1 MVFLVS
7 FRLNSHTMIKFNSIY
22 HPLLILPFL
31 FFVWLG
37 YPTARPSTAAAPL
50 QVIIFQSDTLTD
62 TLLSATP
69 TSRPD
74 SLKFTL
80 TADSPIVRALDS
92 LADIKYFREYYFN
105 ADTSFLNVYPYSFVI
120 PPEFSDSV
128 YRDRLRFLDMTTP
141 IELQYNEDVK
151 RWILLYATQ
160 KRQLTSRVLGL
171 SQVYFPLFEEYLDR
185 YDLPLELKYLAIV
198 ESALNPTARSR
209 AGANGLWQF
218 MLNTGKLYGLRVT
231 SYVDDRFDPYKST
244 DAACRHMRD
253 LFDIYE
259 DWLLALAAYNSG
271 SGNVNKA
278 IRRAGNIKNY
288 WAIQPFLPRETQ
300 GYVPAFISVC
310 YIMNYSQEHQLY
322 PIDPGI
328 LYNGIDTV
336 VVNNFLTF
344 DQLNEMLGIPMED
357 LTFLNPSF
365 KLGVIPSLNNEPFVL
380 RLPKEYIGPF
390 IANEQALY
398 QFKTQKG
405 IEREQ
410 LMTEVSKVKETR
422 YHTVRRGE
430 NLGLIASKYNVRL
443 TDLKKWNHIKGSTI
457 YPGQRLIV
465 YQSSG
470 LSHVTAP
477 VSAPVNSSSAS
488 QDPPPQGQ
496 TTTHIV
502 KSGESLA
509 SIASKYGCTVNQ
521 LKSWNNLTS
530 NMIYPR
536 QKLSLSPSV
545 SGGDT
550 VQSETGDQVR
560 QEETFIYHIVQSG
573 QTLWDIAN
581 LYPGATVEKIKT
593 WNQITN
599 AKTIQPGQKLKVGVK
614 E

>member
-1 MVFLVS
+1 M
-7 FRLNSHTMIKFNSIY
+7 MIKFNSRY
-22 HPLLILPFL
+22 FSLLIMPFL
-31 FFVWLG
+31 FFGWLRS
-37 YPTARPSTAAAPL
+37 PATCQTVAADSS
-50 QVIIFQSDTLTD
+50 QVIFFQQDTLTD
-62 TLLSATP
+62 TLSPILSA
-69 TSRPD
+69 SRPD

-80 TADSPIVRALDS
+80 TEDSPIVRALDS

-105 ADTSFLNVYPYSFVI
+105 ADTSFLNVYPYSFEA
-120 PPEFSDSV
+120 PPEFPDTV
-128 YRDRLRFLDMTTP
+128 YRDRIRFLDKTTP
-141 IELQYNEDVK
+141 IELTYNEDVK

-171 SQVYFPLFEEYLDR
+171 AQVYFPLFEECLDR

-209 AGANGLWQF
+209 VGANGLWQF
-218 MLNTGKLYGLRVT
+218 MLNTGKLYGLKVT

-278 IRRAGNIKNY
+278 IRRSGNIKNY

-310 YIMNYSQEHQLY
+310 YIMNYSQEHLLY

-328 LYNGIDTV
+328 LYNEIDTV

-344 DQLNEMLGIPMED
+344 DQLNEMLGVPMED
-357 LTFLNPSF
+357 LTFLNPSY
-365 KLGVIPSLNNEPFVL
+365 KLGVIPSVNNEPFVL
-380 RLPKEYIGPF
+380 RLPKEFIGPF

-470 LSHVTAP
+470 LSHVTSP
-477 VSAPVNSSSAS
+477 VSSPASSSPPS
-488 QDPPPQGQ
+488 EDPPPQDQ

-509 SIASKYGCTVNQ
+509 SIASKYGCTVDQ

-536 QKLSLSPSV
+536 QKLTLSSSV
-545 SGGDT
+545 SRGDT
-550 VQSETGDQVR
+550 RDQVS
-560 QEETFIYHIVQSG
+560 QGETFVYHIVQSG

-599 AKTIQPGQKLKVGVK
+599 AKTIQPGQKLKIAVK

>member
-1 MVFLVS
+1 MATDPS
-7 FRLNSHTMIKFNSIY
+7 QA
-22 HPLLILPFL
+22 IL
-31 FFVWLG
+31 
-37 YPTARPSTAAAPL
+37 
-50 QVIIFQSDTLTD
+50 FQPDTLMD
-62 TLLSATP
+62 TITPDTSAV
-69 TSRPD
+69 RPD

-80 TADSPIVRALDS
+80 TEDSPIVRALDS
-92 LADIKYFREYYFN
+92 LADIKYFRDYYFN
-105 ADTSFLNVYPYSFVI
+105 ADTAFLNVYPYSFVV
-120 PPEFSDSV
+120 PPEFPDSV
-128 YRDRLRFLDMTTP
+128 YRKRIRLLDQTTP
-141 IELQYNEDVK
+141 IELEYNEDVK
-151 RWILLYATQ
+151 RWILLYANQ

-171 SQVYFPLFEEYLDR
+171 ALVYFPLFEEYLAR

-218 MLNTGKLYGLRVT
+218 MLNTGKLYGLQVT

-244 DAACRHMRD
+244 DAACRHIRD
-253 LFDIYE
+253 LFEIYE
-259 DWLLALAAYNSG
+259 DWLLVLAAYNSG
-271 SGNVNKA
+271 AGNVNKA

-310 YIMNYSQEHQLY
+310 YIMNYNQEHQLY

-336 VVNNFLTF
+336 VVNNLLTF

-357 LTFLNPSF
+357 LTFLNPSY
-365 KLGVIPSLNNEPFVL
+365 KLGVIPSINNEPYVL
-380 RLPKEYIGPF
+380 RLPKEFIGPF

-398 QFKTQKG
+398 QFKTQRG

-430 NLGLIASKYNVRL
+430 NLGMIASKYNVRL
-443 TDLKKWNHIKGSTI
+443 TDLKKWNNMKGSTI

-477 VSAPVNSSSAS
+477 VSAPASSSS
-488 QDPPPQGQ
+488 PSEDPSPRGH
-496 TTTHIV
+496 TTTHVV

-509 SIASKYGCTVNQ
+509 SIASKYGCTVDQ
-521 LKSWNNLTS
+521 LRSWNNLTS
-530 NMIYPR
+530 NMIYPK
-536 QKLSLSPSV
+536 QKLSV
-545 SGGDT
+545 SEPVSSGDSGQAESGSQ
-550 VQSETGDQVR
+550 VQ
-560 QEETFIYHIVQSG
+560 QEGTFIYHIVQSG

-581 LYPGATVEKIKT
+581 LYPGATVEKIKS
-593 WNQITN
+593 WNHITN
-599 AKTIQPGQKLKVGVK
+599 AKGLQPGQKLKIAVK

>member
-1 MVFLVS
+1 M
-7 FRLNSHTMIKFNSIY
+7 MIKFNSRY
-22 HPLLILPFL
+22 FSLLIMPFL
-31 FFVWLG
+31 FFGWLRS
-37 YPTARPSTAAAPL
+37 PATCQTVAADSS
-50 QVIIFQSDTLTD
+50 QVILFQQDTLTD
-62 TLLSATP
+62 TLSPILSA
-69 TSRPD
+69 SRPD

-80 TADSPIVRALDS
+80 TEDSPIVRALDS

-105 ADTSFLNVYPYSFVI
+105 ADTSFLNVYPYSFEA
-120 PPEFSDSV
+120 PPEFPDTV
-128 YRDRLRFLDMTTP
+128 YRDRIRFLDKTTP
-141 IELQYNEDVK
+141 IELTYNEDVK

-171 SQVYFPLFEEYLDR
+171 AQVYFPLFEECLDR

-209 AGANGLWQF
+209 VGANGLWQF
-218 MLNTGKLYGLRVT
+218 MLNTGKLYGLKVT

-278 IRRAGNIKNY
+278 IRRSGNIKNY

-310 YIMNYSQEHQLY
+310 YIMNYSQEHLLY

-328 LYNGIDTV
+328 LYNEIDTV

-344 DQLNEMLGIPMED
+344 DQLNEMLGVPMED
-357 LTFLNPSF
+357 LTFLNPSY
-365 KLGVIPSLNNEPFVL
+365 KLGVIPSVNNEPFVL
-380 RLPKEYIGPF
+380 RLPKEFIGPF

-470 LSHVTAP
+470 LSHVTSP
-477 VSAPVNSSSAS
+477 VSSPASSSPPS
-488 QDPPPQGQ
+488 EDPPPQGQ

-509 SIASKYGCTVNQ
+509 SIASKYGCTVDQ

-536 QKLSLSPSV
+536 QKLTLSSSV
-545 SGGDT
+545 SRGD
-550 VQSETGDQVR
+550 TGDQVR
-560 QEETFIYHIVQSG
+560 QGETFVYHIVQSG

-599 AKTIQPGQKLKVGVK
+599 AKTIQPGQKLKIAVK

>member
-1 MVFLVS
+1 
-7 FRLNSHTMIKFNSIY
+7 MIKFNSRY
-22 HPLLILPFL
+22 FSLLIMPFL
-31 FFVWLG
+31 FFGWLRS
-37 YPTARPSTAAAPL
+37 PATCQTVAADSS
-50 QVIIFQSDTLTD
+50 QVILFQQDTLTD
-62 TLLSATP
+62 TLSPILSA
-69 TSRPD
+69 SRPD

-80 TADSPIVRALDS
+80 TEDSPIVRALDS

-105 ADTSFLNVYPYSFVI
+105 ADTSFLNVYPYSFEA
-120 PPEFSDSV
+120 PPEFPDTV
-128 YRDRLRFLDMTTP
+128 YRDRIRFLDKTTP
-141 IELQYNEDVK
+141 IELTYNEDVK

-171 SQVYFPLFEEYLDR
+171 AQVYFPLFEECLDR

-209 AGANGLWQF
+209 VGANGLWQF
-218 MLNTGKLYGLRVT
+218 MLNTGKLYGLKVT

-278 IRRAGNIKNY
+278 IRRSGNIKNY

-310 YIMNYSQEHQLY
+310 YIMNYSQEHLLY

-328 LYNGIDTV
+328 LYNEIDTV

-344 DQLNEMLGIPMED
+344 DQLNEMLGVPMED
-357 LTFLNPSF
+357 LTFLNPSY
-365 KLGVIPSLNNEPFVL
+365 KLGVIPSVNNEPFVL
-380 RLPKEYIGPF
+380 RLPKEFIGPF

-470 LSHVTAP
+470 LSHVTSP
-477 VSAPVNSSSAS
+477 VSSPASSSPPS
-488 QDPPPQGQ
+488 EDPPPQGQ

-509 SIASKYGCTVNQ
+509 SIASKYGCTVDQ

-536 QKLSLSPSV
+536 QKLTLSSSV
-545 SGGDT
+545 SRGD
-550 VQSETGDQVR
+550 TGDQVR
-560 QEETFIYHIVQSG
+560 QGETFVYHIVQSG

-599 AKTIQPGQKLKVGVK
+599 AKTIQPGQKLKIAVK